1 MQVHIKISPSKYPLA
16 GLNQRGYGGLNRND
30 TGSRTVGPK
39 TLGPKTLGTRRLVQR
54 QKVQTDTWSKGHLVQ
69 RTEGTKTDG
78 PIRHLVQ

>member
-1 MQVHIKISPSKYPLA
+1 MDIWYEKIV
-16 GLNQRGYGGLNRND
+16 LNKF
-30 TGSRTVGPK
+30 GSRTVGPK

-69 RTEGTKTDG
+69 RAEGTKTDG